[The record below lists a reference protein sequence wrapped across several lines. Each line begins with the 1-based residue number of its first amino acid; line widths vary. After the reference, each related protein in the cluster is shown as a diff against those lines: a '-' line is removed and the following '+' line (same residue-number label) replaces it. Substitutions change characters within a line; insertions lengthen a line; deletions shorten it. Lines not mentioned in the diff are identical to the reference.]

1 MQNALNQKR
10 AVDGALK
17 TRLRD
22 TPLRDA
28 TTTPTPTR
36 TQHNAYTFM
45 EKPPQWLECDGFIY
59 CRVNVAKALIARDG
73 ARFAAAYCDDAY
85 SRSAQVPHGRDFATA
100 CWNFINHDQALSME
114 LWRATDQASLVKS
127 LPSAACAAASRAIGT
142 RNGEHDT

>member
-36 TQHNAYTFM
+36 TQHNAYTLM

-59 CRVNVAKALIARDG
+59 CRVNVAKALIARAG
-73 ARFAAAYCDDAY
+73 AGIRGGVCGDAY
-85 SRSAQVPHGRDFATA
+85 RESAQVP
-100 CWNFINHDQALSME
+100 
-114 LWRATDQASLVKS
+114 
-127 LPSAACAAASRAIGT
+127 
-142 RNGEHDT
+142 